1 MKKFKEG
8 TSRQADYNVQSFKN
22 EHVEEKLQEKSY

>member
-8 TSRQADYNVQSFKN
+8 TSKQDCDVQSFKN
-22 EHVEEKLQEKSY
+22 EHVEEEIQEKPY